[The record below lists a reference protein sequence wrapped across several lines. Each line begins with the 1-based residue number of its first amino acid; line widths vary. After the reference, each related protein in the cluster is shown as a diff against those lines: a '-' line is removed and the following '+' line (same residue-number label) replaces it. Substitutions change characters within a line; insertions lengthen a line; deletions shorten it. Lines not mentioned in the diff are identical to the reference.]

1 MWLLASGL
9 EICKCCPGPQV
20 WPKKSATKLQAYLT
34 YKANTE
40 NTSRYVAACIALHNF
55 LLKESQVSSTSYCPP
70 GTGDTDDWE
79 GKERAGS
86 WWAEPNSTAA
96 LTSQSNTRGRP
107 TSLAYAM
114 RDKLSH
120 YFITAGKV
128 PWQDDMV

>member
-1 MWLLASGL
+1 MPLAFSPKSGAFCDALLGRTQKTQADMWRLALRFITS
-9 EICKCCPGPQV
+9 CSRNRRFPQ
-20 WPKKSATKLQAYLT
+20 
-34 YKANTE
+34 
-40 NTSRYVAACIALHNF
+40 R
-55 LLKESQVSSTSYCPP
+55 CPP

-79 GKERAGS
+79 GNERAGS
-86 WWAEPNSTAA
+86 WRAEPNSTAA